1 MKTIQIIWFEEVLM
15 TNKVVREKSRCGN
28 FVPDKSRFS
37 NQTFNKKI
45 GCNNINSVLF
55 VYLPSSNMLT
65 YCLKCKKKKKET
77 KTENAISTVLKLKM
91 VQQCLYQNL
100 ICVTVKS
107 QDLCNNKN

>member
-45 GCNNINSVLF
+45 GCNNINSILF

-65 YCLKCKKKKKET
+65 YCLKCKKKKKRKKKRKCDFNSFKT
-77 KTENAISTVLKLKM
+77 KNGTTMFISKLDMCNSK
-91 VQQCLYQNL
+91 
-100 ICVTVKS
+100 KS
-107 QDLCNNKN
+107 RFM

>member
-45 GCNNINSVLF
+45 GCNNINSILF

-65 YCLKCKKKKKET
+65 YCLKCKKKKK
-77 KTENAISTVLKLKM
+77 KKKKM
-91 VQQCLYQNL
+91 KMRFQQF
-100 ICVTVKS
+100 
-107 QDLCNNKN
+107 